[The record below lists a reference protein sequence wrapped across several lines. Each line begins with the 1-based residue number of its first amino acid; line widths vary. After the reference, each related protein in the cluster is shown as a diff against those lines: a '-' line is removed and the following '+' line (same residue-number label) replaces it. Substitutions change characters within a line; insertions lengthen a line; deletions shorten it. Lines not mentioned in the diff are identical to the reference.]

1 MKSDQKI
8 YIIGGG
14 ISGLIAAYELE
25 RAGYSPVI
33 LEASDMAGGRVRTD
47 EYKGFLLDRGFQVLL
62 TAYPEA
68 QRYLDYNTLNLK
80 QFDPG
85 AIILKPGNSFTIDD
99 PLRHPSK
106 FINMV
111 FSPVGTLMDK
121 IKIYQLTQRLKLKS
135 EEEIFS
141 EPSTSTHQ
149 FLKDFGF
156 SEKIIDNFFKPF
168 FKGIFLENE
177 LSTSSRMFKFVFKM
191 FSLGHASIPENGIQA
206 IPEQLKGKLIKS
218 QFRFNTPVKKVEGRK
233 IHLVT
238 GEELEADSIIIA
250 TRPDRILTQLQ
261 GQFKPFRKVINLYF
275 SLSHSF
281 IAQPKIALVSD
292 DKFLINNLVFM
303 TDVSKAYSKNNMALL
318 SVSIT
323 KPVEVNDKLPKLV
336 AVELSALTKI
346 NAEYFEHLQTYE
358 IEEALP
364 QVEDMAYSLDSENTK
379 IQDGVFL
386 TGDYLLNGS
395 INAAMTAG
403 RKAAEAVVLSHQSTF

>member
-1 MKSDQKI
+1 MKNDQKI
-8 YIIGGG
+8 YIIGAG

-25 RAGYSPVI
+25 RAGFSPII
-33 LEASDMAGGRVRTD
+33 LEASDRVGGRVRTD
-47 EYKGFLLDRGFQVLL
+47 EFKGFLLDRGFQVLL

-68 QRYLDYNTLNLK
+68 QRYLDFQALNLK
-80 QFDPG
+80 YFDPG
-85 AIILKPGNSFTIDD
+85 AIILQPGNSFIIDD

-106 FINMV
+106 LINMA

-121 IKIYQLTQRLKLKS
+121 IKIYQLTQMLKQKT

-141 EPSTSTHQ
+141 EPSTTTLQ

-156 SEKIIDNFFKPF
+156 SEKIINNFFLPF

-191 FSLGHASIPENGIQA
+191 FSLGHAAVPENGMQA
-206 IPEQLKGKLIKS
+206 IPDELKSKLTKS
-218 QFRFNTPVKKVEGRK
+218 QFRFNAPVKKVEGRK

-238 GEELEADSIIIA
+238 GEDLEADAIIIA
-250 TRPDRILTQLQ
+250 TRPDKILTQLQ
-261 GQFKPFRKVINLYF
+261 GQFKPSRKVVNLYF

-281 IAQPKIALVSD
+281 IAQPKIALVTD
-292 DKFLINNLVFM
+292 DQFLTNNLVFM
-303 TDVSKAYSKNNMALL
+303 TDVSKAYSKNNKALL

-323 KPVEVNDKLPKLV
+323 KPVEVDDKLAKLI
-336 AVELSALTKI
+336 AIELSALTKI
-346 NAEYFEHLQTYE
+346 KAEYFEHLQTYE

-364 QVEDMAYSLDSENTK
+364 QVEDMGYSLPSGNTK

-386 TGDYLLNGS
+386 AGDYLLNGS

-403 RKAAEAVVLSHQSTF
+403 RKAAEAVILSLQPTY

>member
-1 MKSDQKI
+1 MKQDQKI
-8 YIIGGG
+8 YIIGAG

-47 EYKGFLLDRGFQVLL
+47 EYDGFLLDRGFQVLL

-68 QRYLDYNTLNLK
+68 QRYLDYNDLNLK

-85 AIILKPGNSFTIDD
+85 AIILQPGNSFTIDD
-99 PLRHPSK
+99 PLRYPSK
-106 FINMV
+106 LINMA

-121 IKIYQLTQRLKLKS
+121 VKIYQLTQMLKQKT
-135 EEEIFS
+135 EKEIFL
-141 EPSTSTHQ
+141 EPSTTTLQ
-149 FLKDFGF
+149 FLKDYGF
-156 SEKIIDNFFKPF
+156 SEKIINNFFKPF

-191 FSLGHASIPENGIQA
+191 FSLGHASIPENGMQA
-206 IPEQLKGKLIKS
+206 IPEQLKNKLTKS
-218 QFRFNTPVKKVEGRK
+218 QFKFNTPVERVEGRK
-233 IHLVT
+233 IYLVT
-238 GEELEADSIIIA
+238 GEDLEADSIIIA
-250 TRPDRILTQLQ
+250 TRPDKILKQLQ

-303 TDVSKAYSKNNMALL
+303 TDVSKAYSKNDKALL

-323 KPVEVNDKLPKLV
+323 KPVEVNDKLAKMI
-336 AVELSALTKI
+336 AKELSALTKI

-364 QVEDMAYSLDSENTK
+364 QVEDMGYSLDSGNTK
-379 IQDGVFL
+379 IHDGVFL
-386 TGDYLLNGS
+386 AGDYLLNGS

-403 RKAAEAVVLSHQSTF
+403 RKAAEAIVLSHQ